1 MGMTVAG
8 NANESPGAASPD
20 RRRKRRYVLVPL
32 CGAVLVCLL
41 TWWWL
46 ATWGTRAEHRVD
58 LAIEELT
65 QPSDAVLLHTYE
77 AVESWPRSACPYAFE
92 GRIYGTQWVMEEVVT
107 YYDAMVPA
115 LGYRKC
121 TNYPS
126 ATFSCYERPDG
137 SGLSV
142 GHPDY
147 THDEVVEQH
156 RDQFPTAFL
165 VTMSW
170 GEPALEARCREAQCL
185 MADTPSGED

>member
-1 MGMTVAG
+1 MGMTLA
-8 NANESPGAASPD
+8 ETASD
-20 RRRKRRYVLVPL
+20 SGGSTSQRRRRMRRSALVLL
-32 CGAVLVCLL
+32 CGALVLCLL

-58 LAIEELT
+58 LAREELT
-65 QPSDAVLLHTYE
+65 PPSDAVLLHTYE
-77 AVESWPRSACPYAFE
+77 AVESWPWSACPYAFE
-92 GRIYGTQWVMEEVVT
+92 GRIYGTQWAIEEVVT

-142 GHPDY
+142 GYPDY
-147 THDEVVEQH
+147 THDEIVEQH
-156 RDQFPTAFL
+156 REQFPTAFL
-165 VTMSW
+165 VALSW

-185 MADTPSGED
+185 DEPNP